1 MSGKYTKKKSKNS
14 RVGLVVVIVIIALVA
29 GAFAWALTRSESE
42 QEPTQTPSE
51 TSTTAEQNVQTD
63 DQPTDVEADPT
74 ETEAQPT
81 ENGTQS
87 TEKGTQST
95 QPTQGD
101 GQQATTGGEET
112 PTKPVQIEEL
122 ESVSVNLGSGLA
134 ITDVGKYTGVYMEDG
149 TDEVITGIMMI
160 AVTNEG
166 DQDVQYA
173 EISLPVGNQIAHFTL
188 TTLPAGGTVIL
199 LEQNRMPYLPD
210 DYTTA
215 VVENVV
221 LFKEPLSLCEDRI
234 RIEKVKEGM
243 NVTNISG
250 KDMDGDIYIYYKN
263 SARDVY
269 YGGITYRV
277 RLDGGL
283 KAGETRQVV
292 SNHYSLSG
300 TAVMFVTC
308 GEN

>member
-14 RVGLVVVIVIIALVA
+14 RVGLVVVIVIIALVGA
-29 GAFAWALTRSESE
+29 AFAWAVTRSESE

-51 TSTTAEQNVQTD
+51 TSTVASQEQTVQTD
-63 DQPTDVEADPT
+63 DQPTETEAEPT
-74 ETEAQPT
+74 ETEPQTTETVTKPT
-81 ENGTQS
+81 ETV
-87 TEKGTQST
+87 T
-95 QPTQGD
+95 QPTQAPTED
-101 GQQATTGGEET
+101 AHE

-122 ESVSVNLGSGLA
+122 EPVSVNLGSGLT

-149 TDEVITGIMMI
+149 SDEVITGIMMI

-173 EISLPVGNQIAHFTL
+173 EISLPVGNQTAHFTL
-188 TTLPAGGTVIL
+188 TTLPAGSTVIL
-199 LEQNRMPYLPD
+199 LEQNRMAYLPD

-215 VVENVV
+215 VVENVI
-221 LFKEPLSLCEDRI
+221 LFKEPMSLCEDRI

-243 NVTNISG
+243 NITNISG
-250 KDMDGDIYIYYKN
+250 KDMDGDIYVYYKN

-277 RLDGGL
+277 RLEGGL
-283 KAGETRQVV
+283 KAGETRLVV
-292 SNHYSLSG
+292 SNHYSQSG

-308 GEN
+308 GDN

>member
-14 RVGLVVVIVIIALVA
+14 RVGLVVTIVIIALV
-29 GAFAWALTRSESE
+29 GAVFAWAVTRSESE
-42 QEPTQTPSE
+42 QDPTQPPSE
-51 TSTTAEQNVQTD
+51 TSTTSEQTVQTD
-63 DQPTDVEADPT
+63 DQPTETEAEPT
-74 ETEAQPT
+74 ETEAQATETVTKPT
-81 ENGTQS
+81 ETV
-87 TEKGTQST
+87 T
-95 QPTQGD
+95 QPTQAPTEGT
-101 GQQATTGGEET
+101 QE

-122 ESVSVNLGSGLA
+122 ESVSVNLGSGLT

-149 TDEVITGIMMI
+149 SDEVITGIMMI

-166 DQDVQYA
+166 KEDVQYA
-173 EISLPVGNQIAHFTL
+173 EISLPVGNQTAHFTL
-188 TTLPAGGTVIL
+188 TTLPAGSTVIL

-215 VVENVV
+215 VVENVI
-221 LFKEPLSLCEDRI
+221 LFKEPMSLCEDRI
-234 RIEKVKEGM
+234 RIEKVEEGM
-243 NVTNISG
+243 NITNISG